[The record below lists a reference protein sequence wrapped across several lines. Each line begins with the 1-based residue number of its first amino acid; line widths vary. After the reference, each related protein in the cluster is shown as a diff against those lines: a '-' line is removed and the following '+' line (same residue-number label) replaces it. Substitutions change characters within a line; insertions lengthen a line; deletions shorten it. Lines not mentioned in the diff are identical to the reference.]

1 MKSRE
6 EDTGQ
11 RRNGNV
17 TIFDPQRRSKG
28 WMKHLGRS
36 NGEVYLSALP
46 VELYP
51 FDEDYLR
58 RLQQSDGATQDHF
71 VHYFSGILHIKL
83 RSRTLAADAIK
94 DVRQETL
101 LRVLVAVRINEV
113 RQPDRLGAFV
123 NSTCNNVLKEYYR
136 NQVKNQ
142 CVDLEDVDV
151 TDAGAD
157 LEGNMMAQEK
167 AKSVRA
173 VLARLSPKDAAVLR
187 ALLQDRDKDEIC
199 SELGVDRG
207 YLRVLTHR
215 AIRNFKD
222 EYQARKFPPRL
233 AHTAKKQIH
242 R

>member
-1 MKSRE
+1 MKRRE
-6 EDTGQ
+6 QDTGKRQ
-11 RRNGNV
+11 NGNV
-17 TIFDPQRRSKG
+17 TIFDPQRRPKG
-28 WMKHLGRS
+28 WMRHLGRA

-46 VELYP
+46 VELFP

-58 RLQQSDGATQDHF
+58 RLQQGDGATQDHF
-71 VHYFSGILHIKL
+71 VRYFTGILNIKL
-83 RSRTLAADAIK
+83 RSRTLAADASK

-113 RQPDRLGAFV
+113 RQPERLGAFV

-136 NQVKNQ
+136 SQKKNQ
-142 CVDLEDVDV
+142 YVDLDDVDV
-151 TDAGAD
+151 TDADAD
-157 LEGNMMAQEK
+157 LEGNMIAQEK
-167 AKSVRA
+167 VKSVRA

-187 ALLQDRDKDEIC
+187 ALLQERDKDEIC
-199 SELGVDRG
+199 SELGVDRD

-222 EYQARKFPPRL
+222 EYQSRKLPRRL
-233 AHTAKKQIH
+233 THTAEKKIH